1 MPDTASYTIRIDLPG
16 NKTAYMPR
24 YVKFDD
30 IYTISDII
38 SKPNLAIADILT
50 LHAYASSTI
59 SKQEAYSAYK
69 DKAMDESGLIEKQKL
84 YTYCKRSAKSYVESI
99 LDQNK
104 DKNIVQVLNAGLL
117 SNKALKD
124 LMDEVDENSIL
135 RPYMLEA
142 MQKTKHVQQKRFN
155 V

>member
-1 MPDTASYTIRIDLPG
+1 MFHGNPASHVAIAFIREKARLQNICPIRLLYTRIDLPG

-59 SKQEAYSAYK
+59 SKQEAAILTYSAYK
-69 DKAMDESGLIEKQKL
+69 DKAYGR
-84 YTYCKRSAKSYVESI
+84 KRSSLRSRNCIHIASEVQNHTLNPSLTKIRIRI
-99 LDQNK
+99 LC
-104 DKNIVQVLNAGLL
+104 
-117 SNKALKD
+117 
-124 LMDEVDENSIL
+124 
-135 RPYMLEA
+135 
-142 MQKTKHVQQKRFN
+142 RF
-155 V
+155 

>member
-1 MPDTASYTIRIDLPG
+1 M
-16 NKTAYMPR
+16 
-24 YVKFDD
+24 
-30 IYTISDII
+30 
-38 SKPNLAIADILT
+38 
-50 LHAYASSTI
+50 
-59 SKQEAYSAYK
+59 
-69 DKAMDESGLIEKQKL
+69 
-84 YTYCKRSAKSYVESI
+84 
-99 LDQNK
+99 
-104 DKNIVQVLNAGLL
+104 QVLNVGLL